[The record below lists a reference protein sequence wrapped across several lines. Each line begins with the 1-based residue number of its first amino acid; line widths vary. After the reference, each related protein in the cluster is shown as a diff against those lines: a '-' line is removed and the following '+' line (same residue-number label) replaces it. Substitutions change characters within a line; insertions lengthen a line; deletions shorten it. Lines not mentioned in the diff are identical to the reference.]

1 MRTAR
6 DGTRIFREGVLTV
19 ATPAQ
24 IVAELSDGN
33 GYAILPNLIPSS
45 DAAKAREILLACSD
59 TPLVKGLP
67 ARNLA
72 TGQRTVGGLL
82 HRGEIFE
89 RLVQHPALLEVAE
102 ELLGEDT
109 TLSSYAARILE
120 PGAHQMG
127 AHIDYPYWA
136 MRGPFA
142 VRPALML
149 QVIWMMQDF
158 TEENGATLVVP
169 GSQRRGGPPD
179 SAAFAREAIALTGL
193 SGSAVVSHGLLW
205 HDTSRNR
212 SERPRVSMLINY
224 GLKVIRPMEPG
235 IASVPPEVLERA
247 TPKLRRLLGL
257 DFADSLRRD
266 LARRYG
272 NSR

>member
-1 MRTAR
+1 
-6 DGTRIFREGVLTV
+6 L
-19 ATPAQ
+19 ATPAD
-24 IVAELSDGN
+24 IVAELIEGN
-33 GYAILPNLIPSS
+33 GYAILPNLIAPGE
-45 DAAKAREILLACSD
+45 AARVREILLACSD
-59 TPLVKGLP
+59 APLVKGLP

-72 TGQRTVGGLL
+72 TGQRTVGSLL

-89 RLVQHPALLEVAE
+89 RLVQHPALMEIGEA
-102 ELLGEDT
+102 LLGDDM

-120 PGAHQMG
+120 PGARQMG

-169 GSQRRGGPPD
+169 GSQRRGISPD
-179 SAAFAREAIALTGL
+179 AAAFASEAILVTG
-193 SGSAVVSHGLLW
+193 SGGSAIVSHGLLW

-212 SERPRVSMLINY
+212 TEKPRVSMLINY
-224 GLKVIRPMEPG
+224 GLKIVRPMEPG
-235 IASVPPEVLERA
+235 IGTVPGEVMERA
-247 TPKLRRLLGL
+247 TPRLRGLLGL
-257 DFADSLRRD
+257 DFAESLRRD
-266 LARRYG
+266 LARRY
-272 NSR
+272 N

>member
-1 MRTAR
+1 
-6 DGTRIFREGVLTV
+6 L
-19 ATPAQ
+19 ATPAE
-24 IVAELSDGN
+24 IVAELIDGN
-33 GYAILPNLIPSS
+33 GYAILPNLIAPS
-45 DAAKAREILLACSD
+45 DAAQVREILLGCSD
-59 TPLVKGLP
+59 APLVKGLP

-82 HRGEIFE
+82 HRGETFE
-89 RLVQHPALLEVAE
+89 RLVQHPTLMEIGEALL
-102 ELLGEDT
+102 GDDM

-120 PGAHQMG
+120 PGARPMG

-136 MRGPFA
+136 MRGPFS

-169 GSQRRGGPPD
+169 GSQLRGMPPD
-179 SAAFAREAIALTGL
+179 AAGFANEAIVVTG
-193 SGSAVVSHGLLW
+193 SGGSAIVSHGLLW

-212 SERPRVSMLINY
+212 TEKPRVSMLINY
-224 GLKVIRPMEPG
+224 GLKIVRPMEPG
-235 IASVPPEVLERA
+235 IATVPGEVMERA
-247 TPKLRRLLGL
+247 TPRLRRLLGL
-257 DFADSLRRD
+257 DFAESLRRD

-272 NSR
+272 N

>member
-1 MRTAR
+1 
-6 DGTRIFREGVLTV
+6 L

-24 IVAELSDGN
+24 IVAEITDGN
-33 GYAILPNLIPSS
+33 GYAILPNLIPPIE
-45 DAAKAREILLACSD
+45 AAAAREILLGCTD

-67 ARNLA
+67 ARNIA
-72 TGQRTVGGLL
+72 TGQRTVGSLL

-102 ELLGEDT
+102 ALLGDDM

-120 PGAHQMG
+120 PGAREMG

-142 VRPALML
+142 IRPVLML

-169 GSQRRGGPPD
+169 GSQRRGLPPD
-179 SAAFAREAIALTGL
+179 AAAFANEAIVVTGS
-193 SGSAVVSHGLLW
+193 SGSAIVSHGLLW

-212 SERPRVSMLINY
+212 SAKPRVSMLINY
-224 GLKVIRPMEPG
+224 GLKVIRPMEPA
-235 IASVPPEVLERA
+235 IATVPAEVIERA

-257 DFADSLRRD
+257 DFAESLRRD
-266 LARRYG
+266 LARRYR
-272 NSR
+272 N

>member
-1 MRTAR
+1 VT
-6 DGTRIFREGVLTV
+6 
-19 ATPAQ
+19 TPAQ
-24 IVAELSDGN
+24 IVAELTDGN
-33 GYAILPNLIPSS
+33 GYAILPNLISPSE
-45 DAAKAREILLACSD
+45 AAQAREILLGCSD

-67 ARNLA
+67 ARNLG
-72 TGQRTVGGLL
+72 TGQRTVGSLL

-89 RLVQHPALLEVAE
+89 RLVQHPALTEIGEA
-102 ELLGEDT
+102 LLGDDM

-120 PGAHQMG
+120 PGARQMG

-169 GSQRRGGPPD
+169 GSQLRGTPAD
-179 SAAFAREAIALTGL
+179 AAEFAREAIVVTG
-193 SGSAVVSHGLLW
+193 SGGSAIVSHGLLW

-212 SERPRVSMLINY
+212 SEKPRVSMLINY
-224 GLKVIRPMEPG
+224 GLKVIRPMEPD
-235 IASVPPEVLERA
+235 IATVPGEVMERA
-247 TPKLRRLLGL
+247 TPKLKQLLGL
-257 DFADSLRRD
+257 DFAESLRRD
-266 LARRYG
+266 LSRRYG
-272 NSR
+272 N

>member
-1 MRTAR
+1 M
-6 DGTRIFREGVLTV
+6 
-19 ATPAQ
+19 ATPTQ
-24 IVAELSDGN
+24 IVAELTDGN
-33 GYAILPNLIPSS
+33 GYAILPNLISPGE
-45 DAAKAREILLACSD
+45 AAQAREILLACSD

-72 TGQRTVGGLL
+72 TGQRTVGSLL
-82 HRGEIFE
+82 HRGEMFE
-89 RLVQHPALLEVAE
+89 HLVQHPALMEIGDA
-102 ELLGEDT
+102 LLGDDM
-109 TLSSYAARILE
+109 TLSSYGARILE
-120 PGAHQMG
+120 PGARQMG

-136 MRGPFA
+136 MRGPFG

-169 GSQRRGGPPD
+169 RSQQRGTPPD
-179 SAAFAREAIALTGL
+179 GAEFAKEAIVVTGAG
-193 SGSAVVSHGLLW
+193 GSAIVSHGLLW
-205 HDTSRNR
+205 HDTSSNR

-235 IASVPPEVLERA
+235 IATVPREVMERA
-247 TPKLRRLLGL
+247 TPRLRALLGC
-257 DFADSLRRD
+257 DFAESLRRD

-272 NSR
+272 S